1 MKASDSIYAGEHTV
15 TAASAVKIATV
26 KVALVIAGAVLF
38 NLVFWQEKLALNAL
52 LFDVFILGSVF
63 YLYPAA
69 FTKPA
74 MRWLLLAH
82 TVTMVTIIVHNTILS
97 KLAFST
103 TLLLVVVFTQY
114 LHRSVWYAAAS
125 AAGNYVLFLFSFF
138 EHVKQL
144 KVTGV
149 KSFGISKGIRFLII
163 PLLIA
168 GAFFL
173 LYTLSN
179 AVFKDVVNDVAI
191 AMEQFFTNF
200 FTWFSW
206 GRFSFLLLG
215 LFITGGLL
223 LKMHSN
229 YFSDKELLQHNDL
242 WRKKNNLQ
250 KWKASASFDVLSLIM
265 GRFANG
271 VFALRNENTVGIL
284 SLVMLNIL
292 LLFINVID
300 VVYVWFGF
308 TYNPNLNLKDYVHEG
323 TGMLI
328 FSIVLAM
335 LVLLFFFKGN
345 LNFYKKNKWLRYGAY
360 GWIFQNAILVISVLL
375 RDFYY
380 IQHMGLAY
388 KRIGVLVFLSMVLMG
403 LITVFIKIHQRKT
416 SYYLLRVNGW
426 FAIILLVTAS
436 CVHWDETMA
445 TYNLAHKN
453 TIPLDVKFLLTLSDK
468 TLPLIQNNQDVLV
481 DKTTVQGEGDYLYR
495 SAFLPRQVFE
505 QRKKDF
511 LSEQQS
517 YSWLS
522 WNGADAYVKNKLLKT
537 VSTSSL
543 NK

>member
-1 MKASDSIYAGEHTV
+1 MKEFDTKIIDASLDDKRI
-15 TAASAVKIATV
+15 
-26 KVALVIAGAVLF
+26 KVAALKLFLVATGAVLF
-38 NLVFWQEKLALNAL
+38 NLIFWQEKLALNAL
-52 LFDVFILGSVF
+52 LFDAFVLWSVF

-74 MRWLLLAH
+74 MKWLLLAH
-82 TVTMVTIIVHNTILS
+82 AVTLVTLIVHNTVLT

-125 AAGNYVLFLFSFF
+125 AAGNYVLFIFSFF
-138 EHVKQL
+138 ENIKQV
-144 KVTGV
+144 KVTGI
-149 KSFGISKGIRFLII
+149 KSFGIRKAIRFLII

-168 GAFFL
+168 GVFFL
-173 LYTLSN
+173 LYSFSN
-179 AVFKDVVNDVAI
+179 AVFQDVVKDMGIAI
-191 AMEQFFTNF
+191 EHFFTKF

-206 GRFSFLLLG
+206 NRFGFLLMG
-215 LFITGGLL
+215 LLVTGGLL

-229 YFSDKELLQHNDL
+229 YFSEKDYLQHNDL
-242 WRKKNNLQ
+242 WRKKNNLK
-250 KWKASASFDVLSLIM
+250 KWKESASFDILSLFM

-271 VFALRNENTVGIL
+271 VMALRNENTVGIL

-292 LLFINVID
+292 LLFINAID
-300 VVYVWFGF
+300 IVYVWFGF
-308 TYNPNLNLKDYVHEG
+308 TYTPNLNLKEYVHEG

-335 LVLLFFFKGN
+335 LVLLFFFRGN

-360 GWIFQNAILVISVLL
+360 GWIFQNAVLVISVLL
-375 RDFYY
+375 RDYYY

-426 FAIILLVTAS
+426 FAIILLVAAS

-445 TYNLAHKN
+445 RYNLAHKN

-468 TLPLIQNNQDVLV
+468 TLPLIAKNQEVLL
-481 DKTTVQGEGDYLYR
+481 DKTAVRGEGDYLYR
-495 SAFLPRQVFE
+495 SPLSPKQVFE

-511 LSEQQS
+511 LSEQKN

-522 WNGADAYVKNKLLKT
+522 WNAADEYVQNYLSKA
-537 VSTSSL
+537 VITSSL